1 MALTFLSLIIT
12 IVFLENFRT
21 WERAV
26 KKVNYRN
33 KEIITAG
40 GVVFVIVLILMNVY
54 SALYWNDT
62 DFHEYVILSASCMGF
77 SGLMDDV
84 YGTNA
89 VKGLKGHFSELLRG
103 KITTGNIKAIIG
115 LSIACFLSMKKNHFF
130 SEILTDA
137 LIIAL
142 STNLLNLMDLRP
154 GRACRFFLFSTTI
167 MFLYFLHEGHIN
179 LIYYFMPL
187 VASVLVFLFYDSRE
201 ILMMGD
207 VGSNVLGICLGMM
220 ISWGSSFYVKIGVLF
235 FLIGIHLLAEFYS
248 INEILERIIS
258 LKKKNL

>member
-1 MALTFLSLIIT
+1 MALTFLSLITT

-40 GVVFVIVLILMNVY
+40 GVVFVIILILMNVY
-54 SALYWNDT
+54 SAFYWDDT
-62 DFHEYVILSASCMGF
+62 DFLEYTMLSAACIGF
-77 SGLMDDV
+77 SGLLDDI

-103 KITTGNIKAIIG
+103 KITTGNVKAIMG
-115 LSIACFLSMKKNHFF
+115 LSIACFLSMKKNEFWP
-130 SEILTDA
+130 EIFIDT

-154 GRACRFFLFSTTI
+154 GRACRFFLFSI
-167 MFLYFLHEGHIN
+167 ALMFLYFLHEGLTN

-201 ILMMGD
+201 LLMMGD

-220 ISWGSSFYVKIGVLF
+220 ISWGSSFYVKIGVLS
-235 FLIGIHLLAEFYS
+235 FLIGIHLVAEFYS
-248 INEILERIIS
+248 ISEILERIIS
-258 LKKKNL
+258 FRKKTL